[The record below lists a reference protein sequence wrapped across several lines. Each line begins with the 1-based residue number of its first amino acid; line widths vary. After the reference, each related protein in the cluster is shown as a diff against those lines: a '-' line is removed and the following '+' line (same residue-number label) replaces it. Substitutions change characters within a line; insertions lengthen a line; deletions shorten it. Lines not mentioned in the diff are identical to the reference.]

1 MTCGNLLDIHRFRE
15 DDSRVRN
22 QRAARNF
29 AVLRKIAV
37 NLVSRD
43 RSAKASVR
51 AKRKK
56 AAWNDDY
63 MRQLLA
69 G

>member
-1 MTCGNLLDIHRFRE
+1 MRDR
-15 DDSRVRN
+15 
-22 QRAARNF
+22 RAARNL
-29 AVLRKIAV
+29 AVLRKIAL
-37 NLVSRD
+37 NLVGRD
-43 RSAKASVR
+43 RSTEASVR

-63 MRQLLA
+63 MLRLLA